1 MWNMYWM
8 GHGDR
13 FFSPNTYVFLYHH
26 HHPTNG
32 STCCSY
38 KDKRAMPGNLPQSSA
53 KSEIGEHW
61 IEEYLNI
68 FVFRGLQ
75 WRFHVFCYSTQ
86 QFVVL
91 CRLLRQP
98 KIFLSFFYVKGK
110 EVMEQRA
117 NIKFCLK
124 LRKTAEETYKIKFLK
139 HFLGVEDGR
148 IKYVS
153 TQVKVLGFLASL
165 EI

>member
-1 MWNMYWM
+1 
-8 GHGDR
+8 
-13 FFSPNTYVFLYHH
+13 
-26 HHPTNG
+26 
-32 STCCSY
+32 
-38 KDKRAMPGNLPQSSA
+38 
-53 KSEIGEHW
+53 
-61 IEEYLNI
+61 
-68 FVFRGLQ
+68 
-75 WRFHVFCYSTQ
+75 
-86 QFVVL
+86 
-91 CRLLRQP
+91 
-98 KIFLSFFYVKGK
+98 
-110 EVMEQRA
+110 MEQRA